1 MAQNELTMAKI
12 KDEKVDRGN
21 KIEKQ
26 YILKA

>member
-12 KDEKVDRGN
+12 KDETVDRGN